1 MKRSLALLMR
11 QILTP
16 GLSGEIP
23 RASCP
28 NSSAGSCRPPHQTHP
43 ASSSGPARAWRSPDG
58 TVSLR
63 ASREI
68 RLSRQDYQVGSREP
82 TSASRARPTVTMRS
96 ELQAR
101 VC

>member
-1 MKRSLALLMR
+1 MKRSLALVDATDLDAWAIR
-11 QILTP
+11 RD
-16 GLSGEIP
+16 S

-68 RLSRQDYQVGSREP
+68 RLSRQDYQGGVGSR
-82 TSASRARPTVTMRS
+82 
-96 ELQAR
+96 QAR
-101 VC
+101 QEQGRR